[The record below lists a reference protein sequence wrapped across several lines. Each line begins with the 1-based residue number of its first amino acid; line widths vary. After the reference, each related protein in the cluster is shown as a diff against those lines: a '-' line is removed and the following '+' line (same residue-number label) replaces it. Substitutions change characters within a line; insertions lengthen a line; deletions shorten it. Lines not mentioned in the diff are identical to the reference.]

1 MSGQVPAATEVLR
14 SRHRD
19 RIEVRQFRLVVTGGP
34 DAGRVHDSRGE
45 RAVIGSHETADL
57 RLEDRAVSRFH
68 CEVSLG
74 DEAVRLRDLGSLN
87 GPRVAG
93 VPILDAFLVNGA
105 TFAIGRSE
113 ILFELSDGRV
123 DVPLSRQE
131 RFGRLIGAS
140 PAMRALYEVLERAAP
155 SDA

>member
-74 DEAVRLRDLGSLN
+74 DDAVRLRDLGSLN
-87 GPRVAG
+87 GTYVNRQRIDVAALAG
-93 VPILDAFLVNGA
+93 GDEVQIGKFRLLYLAGA
-105 TFAIGRSE
+105 RAGGE
-113 ILFELSDGRV
+113 E
-123 DVPLSRQE
+123 
-131 RFGRLIGAS
+131 
-140 PAMRALYEVLERAAP
+140 PAAAR
-155 SDA
+155 